1 MKTNLKLSLVTGLL
15 LVAGLAYSQAPMMGG
30 GMHEGM
36 HGQGMDQPGMGG
48 MGHMDPAKMQA
59 MMDKRHAALKAEL
72 KLTPAQEPAW
82 AAFMEAHKAPA
93 GKMGKPE
100 MPDMSKLT
108 TPERIDK
115 MKELRARR
123 MSEMAAEMDK
133 RGAAT
138 KVFYAALTPE
148 QQKLFDAHEMKGHN
162 MKGHG
167 MKGHEMKGHDMP
179 MGKHGT
185 VPAMPASK

>member
-15 LVAGLAYSQAPMMGG
+15 LAVGLAYAQAPMMGCD
-30 GMHEGM
+30 MHEGM
-36 HGQGMDQPGMGG
+36 RGHGMDHPG

-82 AAFMEAHKAPA
+82 AAFMDAHKLPA

-100 MPDMSKLT
+100 MPDMSKLN

-115 MKELRARR
+115 MKEIR
-123 MSEMAAEMDK
+123 MQRMAEMAAEMDK
-133 RGAAT
+133 RDAAT
-138 KVFYAALTPE
+138 KTFYAALTPE
-148 QQKLFDAHEMKGHN
+148 QQKLFDTHIKQ
-162 MKGHG
+162 GHG
-167 MKGHEMKGHDMP
+167 MRGHNKPMGQHGDMP
-179 MGKHGT
+179 
-185 VPAMPASK
+185 PMPAKN

>member
-1 MKTNLKLSLVTGLL
+1 MKTNLKLSLVTGMLV
-15 LVAGLAYSQAPMMGG
+15 VAGLAYSQAPMMGG

-36 HGQGMDQPGMGG
+36 QGHGMEGK
-48 MGHMDPAKMQA
+48 DPAKMQA
-59 MMDKRHAALKAEL
+59 MMDKRHAALKAQL

-82 AAFMEAHKAPA
+82 AAFMEAHKPPA

-115 MKELRARR
+115 MRELHAQRVAERT
-123 MSEMAAEMDK
+123 AEMEK

-138 KVFYAALTPE
+138 KTFYAALTPE
-148 QQKLFDAHEMKGHN
+148 QQKLFDAHEMQ
-162 MKGHG
+162 GHG
-167 MKGHEMKGHDMP
+167 MQGHDKP
-179 MGKHGT
+179 MGQHGNM
-185 VPAMPASK
+185 PPMPAKN